1 MAIEYPPHVPRYVE
15 PSPRVSLQAITV
27 PILIVFLGAAGL
39 VTATHYATKQMSDM
53 HQTLRQIDEKV
64 GDVKTNMEREVL
76 SIKTDLKLRTAER
89 WSRLDHEIWCAKTEA
104 KNVELGWKCAP
115 APGQSIVNRR
125 IRDMAFPTIDGWAVR

>member
-27 PILIVFLGAAGL
+27 PLMIVFLGAAGL
-39 VTATHYATKQMSDM
+39 VTATHYATKQMAGM
-53 HQTLRQIDEKV
+53 HETLRQIDTKV
-64 GDVKTNMEREVL
+64 GDVKVNMEREVL
-76 SIKTDLKLRTAER
+76 SIRTDLKIRTAER

-104 KNVELGWKCAP
+104 MNVAIGWKCAP
-115 APGQSIVNRR
+115 VPNRSIVTKR